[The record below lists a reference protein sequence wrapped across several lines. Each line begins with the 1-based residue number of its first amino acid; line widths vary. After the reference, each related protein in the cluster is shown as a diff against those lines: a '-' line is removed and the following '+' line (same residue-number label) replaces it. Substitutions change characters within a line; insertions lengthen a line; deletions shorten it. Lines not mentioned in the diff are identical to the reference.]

1 MNARV
6 VIGQIQEDK
15 RDEAV
20 STYRDSIVPAAKEQS
35 GFKNAYLLTDPNSG
49 KFISVTFWH
58 TEAEMMSGE
67 SSGYYKEQIG
77 KLAAIFTGQPTME
90 HYEVSVQE

>member
-6 VIGQIQEDK
+6 VLGQVQVDK

-20 STYRDSIVPAAKEQS
+20 AAYRDSIVPAAKEQR
-35 GFKNAYLLTDPNSG
+35 GFKNAYLLTDTSTG
-49 KFISVTFWH
+49 KFISVTFWE
-58 TEAEMMSGE
+58 TEADLMAGE
-67 SSGYYKEQIG
+67 SSGYYKEQLG
-77 KLAAIFTGQPTME
+77 KLAAFFAGQPTME